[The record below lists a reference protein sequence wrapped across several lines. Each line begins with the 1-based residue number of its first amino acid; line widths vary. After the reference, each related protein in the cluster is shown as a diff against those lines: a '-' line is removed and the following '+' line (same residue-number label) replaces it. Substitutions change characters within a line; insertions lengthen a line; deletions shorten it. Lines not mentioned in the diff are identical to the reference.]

1 MKNKNYYAI
10 LMAGGVGSR
19 FWPVSTQ
26 NFPKQF
32 HDMLGTGDTLIQKT
46 FNRLAQLIPEEN
58 IFILTNERY
67 NDLVFQQLPSVTK
80 RQVVLE
86 PAMRNTA
93 PCILY
98 AALKIQKE
106 NENALMIVAPSDH
119 WIEDEA
125 AFSNNVKTAF
135 DFCESNDALMT
146 LGITPTFP
154 NTGYGYIEYD
164 DAASTSAEP
173 IKSVNQFREKPNYE
187 TAKSFLDQGN
197 FLWNAGI
204 FMWSAKSV
212 IKAFETKQPA
222 LYELF
227 KSGYAT
233 YNTEAEEDFIKV
245 NYAKAENISIDYA
258 IMEKSEN
265 VFVIPATFDWN
276 DLGTW
281 GSLYDKLDKDVSDNA
296 VVNSRVLAENATGN
310 MIRSKKD
317 KIVVVDGLKDYI
329 IVDKDEVLLIFPK
342 SKEQDIKKVLQN
354 VKANFGEE
362 YG

>member
-1 MKNKNYYAI
+1 MNNNYYAI

-26 NFPKQF
+26 EYPKQF
-32 HDMLGTGDTLIQKT
+32 HDMLGTGETLIQKT
-46 FNRLAQLIPEEN
+46 FNRLKNIIPSQN

-67 NDLVFQQLPSVTK
+67 NDLVLEQLPDVTN

-106 NENALMIVAPSDH
+106 NPNAVMLVAPSDH

-125 AFSNNVKTAF
+125 SFTENVQQTF
-135 DFCESNDALMT
+135 DFCSNNDALLT
-146 LGITPTFP
+146 LGIKPTFP

-164 DAASTSAEP
+164 KSLEKE
-173 IKSVNQFREKPNYE
+173 IKEVSQFREKPDYE

-204 FMWSAKSV
+204 FIWSVSSV
-212 IKAFETKQPA
+212 VNAFKNNQPK
-222 LYELF
+222 LF
-227 KSGYAT
+227 QLFEQGVEV
-233 YNTEAEEDFIKV
+233 YNTDFEDDFIRD
-245 NYAKAENISIDYA
+245 NYAKAENISVDYA
-258 IMEKSEN
+258 IMEKSDN
-265 VFVIPATFDWN
+265 VFVLPATFDWN

-281 GSLYDKLDKDVSDNA
+281 GSLYEKLDKDSHNNA
-296 VVNSRVLAENATGN
+296 ILNAKSLAENAKGN
-310 MIRSKKD
+310 IIRTNKD
-317 KIVVVDGLKDYI
+317 KLVVIDGLNEYI
-329 IVDKDEVLLIFPK
+329 IVDKDDVLLIYPK
-342 SKEQDIKKVLQN
+342 DKEQDIKEIQKRI
-354 VKANFGEE
+354 KAK
-362 YG
+362 YGD

>member
-1 MKNKNYYAI
+1 
-10 LMAGGVGSR
+10 MAGGVGSR

-26 NFPKQF
+26 DFPKQF

-46 FNRLAQLIPEEN
+46 FKRLSHLIPEQN

-67 NDLVFQQLPSVTK
+67 NDLVFEQLPTVTK

-106 NENALMIVAPSDH
+106 NEDALMIVAPSDH
-119 WIEDEA
+119 WIEDEQS
-125 AFSNNVKTAF
+125 FSNNIKTAF
-135 DFCESNDALMT
+135 DYCESHDALMT
-146 LGITPTFP
+146 LGITPSFP
-154 NTGYGYIEYD
+154 NTGYGYIEFD
-164 DAASTSAEP
+164 KSSTSN
-173 IKSVNQFREKPNYE
+173 IKPVNQFREKPDYE
-187 TAKSFLDQGN
+187 TAKMFINRGN

-212 IKAFETKQPA
+212 ISAFKNNQP
-222 LYELF
+222 ELF
-227 KSGYAT
+227 QLFESGYST
-233 YNTEAEEDFIKV
+233 YNTELEDDFIKD
-245 NYAKAENISIDYA
+245 NYGKAENISVDYA
-258 IMEKSEN
+258 LMEKSEN

-281 GSLYDKLDKDVSDNA
+281 GSLYDKLDKDPNENA
-296 VVNSRVLAENATGN
+296 IVNSKTLLEDASGN
-310 MIRSKKD
+310 MIRSKKN
-317 KIVVVDGLKDYI
+317 KIVVIDGLKDYI

-342 SKEQDIKKVLQN
+342 AKEQDIKKVLQN
-354 VKANFGEE
+354 VKANFGESH
-362 YG
+362 G